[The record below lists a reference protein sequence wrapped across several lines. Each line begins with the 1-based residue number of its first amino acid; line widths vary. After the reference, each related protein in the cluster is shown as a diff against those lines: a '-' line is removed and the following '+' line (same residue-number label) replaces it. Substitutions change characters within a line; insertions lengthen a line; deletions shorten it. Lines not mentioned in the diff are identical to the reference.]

1 MDALGVQGE
10 IKDPFLGVHSLNW
23 MVNTSAPSGMPSPL
37 RETSLSAA
45 EESLTTEVSLPY
57 SGVSGSTGYTYIFYS
72 VD

>member
-23 MVNTSAPSGMPSPL
+23 MVNTSAPSGTPSPL